1 MGDRLK
7 DKVAIVTGAGS
18 IGPGWGNGKATAV
31 LFARKGARVVS
42 SDINPQAAEETA
54 GIIRSEGG
62 DASVFEADVTANDQV
77 AALIE
82 HALSTYGRID
92 ILQNNVGI
100 IEIGGPVEITED
112 GWDKVIDVNVK
123 SMFLT
128 CKHVLP
134 HMEAQGSGAIVNVS
148 SIASMRYVGYPSV
161 SYNASKG
168 AINQFT
174 QNVAVQYAAM
184 GIRANCVCPGL
195 MNTPMIHASVTGGY
209 NDDAEAMVAER
220 DAICPMGHM
229 GDAWDVANASLFLAS
244 DEAKY
249 VTGHMLVVDGGITC
263 KMN

>member
-31 LFARKGARVVS
+31 LFARKGAKVVT

-54 GIIRSEGG
+54 GIIRGEGG
-62 DASVFEADVTANDQV
+62 DASVFEADVTSSDQV
-77 AALIE
+77 AALVE
-82 HALSTYGRID
+82 HTLATYGRID

-174 QNVAVQYAAM
+174 QNVAVQYAAR

-249 VTGHMLVVDGGITC
+249 ITGHMLVVDGGITC